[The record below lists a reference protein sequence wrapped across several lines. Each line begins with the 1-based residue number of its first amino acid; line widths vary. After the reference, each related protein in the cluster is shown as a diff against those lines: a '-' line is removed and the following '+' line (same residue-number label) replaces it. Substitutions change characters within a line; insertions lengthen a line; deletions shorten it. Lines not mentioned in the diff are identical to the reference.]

1 MSVDGRGIPTT
12 PFVATLRATAIVLL
26 GVVVLF
32 PIYWMVVVAL
42 TPTGHGRQIMTYV
55 PQVVT
60 FDNFASLFSER
71 PMTRWIANSII
82 VAALSSALSLLFGT
96 SCGYA
101 LSRLRFPGVGLLLV
115 AILATQMMPT
125 TSLIVPLYTLFRSW
139 GLLDT
144 MQGMVVGHVSLVL
157 PLAIWMSKGFF
168 DSIPRD
174 LENAA
179 RIDGC
184 TQAGAFFHVALP
196 LAAPGLAAIFIYGF
210 VTSWHDFLFSHTLVT
225 SKELWTAANGIASFR
240 GEYFTLQELQMAAA
254 LVFALPVII
263 VFFVMQ
269 RWIVS
274 GALAGSVR

>member
-1 MSVDGRGIPTT
+1 MSAGTRIPGS
-12 PFVATLRATAIVLL
+12 PFAAALRTAAIVLL
-26 GVVVLF
+26 ALMVLF
-32 PIYWMVVVAL
+32 PIYWMIVIAL
-42 TPTGHGRQIMTYV
+42 TPTGFGRQIMGFV
-55 PQVVT
+55 PQTVT
-60 FDNFASLFSER
+60 LDNFVALFTAR
-71 PMTRWIANSII
+71 PMARWVANSII
-82 VAALSSALSLLFGT
+82 VAASASALSLAFGI

-101 LSRLRFPGVGLLLV
+101 LSRLRFRGSNLLLI
-115 AILATQMMPT
+115 AILATQMMPA
-125 TSLIVPLYTLFRSW
+125 TSIIVPLYMLFRAW

-144 MQGMVVGHVSLVL
+144 MQGMVVGHISLVV
-157 PLAIWMSKGFF
+157 PLAVWMGKGFF

-184 TQAGAFFHVALP
+184 THAGAFFHVALP

-210 VTSWHDFLFSHTLVT
+210 VTSWNDFLFSYTLVT
-225 SKELWTAANGIASFR
+225 SQELWTAANGIASFR
-240 GEYFTLQELQMAAA
+240 GEYFTFQEMQMAAA
-254 LVFALPVII
+254 LVFALPVVV

>member
-1 MSVDGRGIPTT
+1 MIAGRGVSASPLT
-12 PFVATLRATAIVLL
+12 ATVRTTAIVLL
-26 GVVVLF
+26 GLAVLF
-32 PIYWMVVVAL
+32 PIYWMIVVAL
-42 TPTGHGRQIMTYV
+42 TPTGFGRQIASFV
-55 PQVVT
+55 PRTIT
-60 FDNFASLFSER
+60 FDNFIALFTTR
-71 PMTRWIANSII
+71 PMAQWIANSII
-82 VAALSSALSLLFGT
+82 VAVLASGLSLVLGI

-101 LSRLRFPGVGLLLV
+101 LSRLRFRGANLLLI
-115 AILATQMMPT
+115 AILATQMIPA
-125 TSLIVPLYTLFRSW
+125 TSIIVPLYTLFRAW

-144 MQGMVVGHVSLVL
+144 MQGMVVGHISLVI
-157 PLAIWMSKGFF
+157 PLAVWMGKGFF

-184 TQAGAFFHVALP
+184 THAGAFFHIALP

-210 VTSWHDFLFSHTLVT
+210 VTSWNDFLFSHTLVI
-225 SKELWTAANGIASFR
+225 SQEVWTAANGIASFR
-240 GEYFTLQELQMAAA
+240 GEYFTLQEMQMAAA
-254 LVFALPVII
+254 LVFALPVVV